1 VAFKSILDPNFKYRN
16 SASTDVRKT
25 FERIRREQRVT
36 DQPASVSENEHHA
49 KVVATIG
56 QRQRVPTQLRG

>member
-1 VAFKSILDPNFKYRN
+1 MAFKSILDPSFKYRN

-25 FERIRREQRVT
+25 FERIRREQRLNS
-36 DQPASVSENEHHA
+36 QGARSGEEEHNT

-56 QRQRVPTQLRG
+56 RGPRIQTHVRG